1 MRILFYETLQKR
13 PSSTAWTHI
22 FELLNNLSRLGHSI
36 VWINGHNYS
45 PVEEFDIQ
53 GDSQRRHSLW
63 ERTKALA
70 MTLPVRGE
78 AMLLWNLLKEVRL
91 LFVGFGTAL
100 RHKPDVIY
108 RRHSIFNTEFIIARL
123 FKVPLIKEVN
133 GIVVDEAKITGRA
146 GRFSLAIIDRIERFT
161 LRRADKIVVVTP
173 KLKELLHDDY
183 KIPEGK
189 IVVIENGANTEL
201 FKPMDTME
209 ARKRSNLN
217 QDRDYVCFVGVL
229 NQWQGVE
236 YLIGAMPRILEKCPA
251 TRLLIIG
258 DGQMREQLIALA
270 EQLGLS
276 DKVIFT
282 GMVPYQT
289 VPLYINASDVC
300 ATPFVKARGERS
312 GVSPLKL
319 CEYLACQKPVVASKL
334 GGLAMLAQNSAGVL
348 VEPEDPEALAK
359 AIIGLFQ
366 DPELRKQMGENGR
379 KYVVKNRSWESVAR
393 RVSEVCRQA
402 IEEHKAKKNRKK
414 P

>member
-282 GMVPYQT
+282 
-289 VPLYINASDVC
+289 
-300 ATPFVKARGERS
+300 
-312 GVSPLKL
+312 
-319 CEYLACQKPVVASKL
+319 
-334 GGLAMLAQNSAGVL
+334 
-348 VEPEDPEALAK
+348 
-359 AIIGLFQ
+359 
-366 DPELRKQMGENGR
+366 
-379 KYVVKNRSWESVAR
+379 
-393 RVSEVCRQA
+393 
-402 IEEHKAKKNRKK
+402 
-414 P
+414 